1 MYFDRQTTA
10 ALSKILHDFIGSYAE
25 EKKNSLGS
33 FGKNLIQYK
42 QSMCLTLFHFLSRP
56 HISDSGTCVLSVK
69 DLSLG
74 MAFYVDG

>member
-10 ALSKILHDFIGSYAE
+10 ALSKILHNFIGSYAE
-25 EKKNSLGS
+25 EKRNSLGS

-42 QSMCLTLFHFLSRP
+42 QSMFLTLFLFLSRP